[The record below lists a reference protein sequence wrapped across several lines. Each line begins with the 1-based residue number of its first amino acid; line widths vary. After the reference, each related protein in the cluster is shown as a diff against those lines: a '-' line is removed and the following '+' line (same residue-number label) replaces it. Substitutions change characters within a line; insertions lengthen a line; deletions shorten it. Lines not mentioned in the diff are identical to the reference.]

1 MAAGLTRTVAL
12 VGLARAAG
20 TASVLLVNALL
31 ARAWPAEQVGIWVVV
46 WVLGSSLVPLFLLG
60 LPTTV
65 LYLHPRRDA
74 AGRATL
80 GRQAALALAG
90 AAALLVAILA
100 LAAPPLV
107 GWLAPQAVVAPRA
120 LQGLLIP
127 FLPYLFATVSGGA
140 IDALLVAAG
149 RVRAQALLALLQAV
163 GQVATAGAAVGLG
176 LSPAAVFWSFSLV
189 AVLRTGVGWALV
201 ERRAAAAA
209 SGPDANWRELASC
222 AVPVWLNDAVGG
234 LSRYADRFVVTCFF
248 SAAVVAQYHVAAVEV
263 PVSLLLG
270 AVVTVLVP
278 EFSRLY
284 QDQRSGD
291 IHRLWCQT
299 VSRLALIVM
308 PLFAFLSVFA
318 HSFMAVYLPG
328 SYASGVWVFRL
339 LLLALPV
346 RCAVYG
352 PVLVAIGRAHWAVW
366 ASLLDLLLSAGL
378 GWFLTGAAQAQGATW
393 AFLVPAAAAVL
404 ATYVQVAVLLALI
417 GRQMA
422 WGRRVLPWADLA
434 RGGGQSGLAAV
445 AAWAATAG
453 IPAAS
458 LRLVAGGLVF
468 AAALALL
475 TWGSAR
481 DRAACQ
487 ALWGALCRKPGRDP

>member
-1 MAAGLTRTVAL
+1 MPAGLTRTVAL

-20 TASVLLVNALL
+20 TASVLLVNAML
-31 ARAWPAEQVGIWVVV
+31 ARAWPAEQVGAWVVV

-65 LYLHPRRDA
+65 LYLYPRRDG
-74 AGRATL
+74 AGRRAL
-80 GRQAALALAG
+80 GRQAALALTV
-90 AAALLVAILA
+90 AAALLVAVLA
-100 LAAPPLV
+100 LAGAPLV
-107 GWLAPQAVVAPRA
+107 GWLAPQAVVTPRA
-120 LQGLLIP
+120 LQKLLLP

-149 RVRAQALLALLQAV
+149 RVRLQALLALLQAV
-163 GQVATAGAAVGLG
+163 GQVAAAGAAVGLG
-176 LSPAAVFWSFSLV
+176 LSPAAVFGSFSLV
-189 AVLRTGVGWALV
+189 AVLRTGVGWLLV
-201 ERRAAAAA
+201 QRGAAA
-209 SGPDANWRELASC
+209 STAPDATWREVATC

-263 PVSLLLG
+263 PVGLLLG

-284 QDQRSGD
+284 QEQRSAD

-299 VSRLALIVM
+299 VSRLALVVM
-308 PLFAFLSVFA
+308 PLFAFLSAFA
-318 HSFMAVYLPG
+318 TSFMAVYLPG
-328 SYASGVWVFRL
+328 NYASGLWVFRL

-366 ASLLDLLLSAGL
+366 ASLLDLVLSAGV
-378 GWFLTGAAQAQGATW
+378 GWFLTGAAHAQGATW

-404 ATYVQVAVLLALI
+404 ATYVQVAVLLVLI
-417 GRQMA
+417 GRQLA
-422 WGRRVLPWADLA
+422 WGRSVLPWGDLA
-434 RGGGQSGLAAV
+434 RVGSRSALAAV
-445 AAWAATAG
+445 LAWVATAG
-453 IPAAS
+453 LPPS
-458 LRLVAGGLVF
+458 GPRLVAGGLVF
-468 AAALALL
+468 TATLAFL
-475 TWGSAR
+475 TWRSER

-487 ALWGALCRKPGRDP
+487 ALWAAVGRRSADGR